1 MPHVPL
7 RERQKKFV
15 DAAIRV
21 IAAEGVAKA
30 TTRRIAEVAE
40 MPAASLHYCFH
51 TKEELFQ
58 AVFEQ
63 ALSEGPTKA
72 GRDVIPGMGL
82 RDGAA
87 AVLRGYLD
95 WMLLDRDLQ
104 QAQYEL
110 IFWALRN
117 PDSRHLARQTYRSY
131 IDATVELLSQAR
143 VPDEAGIDLE
153 MLARQI
159 LATLDGHAMQWIALD
174 DDRMAAVIE
183 NAIVEVRA
191 VLPPLR
197 KEA

>member
-1 MPHVPL
+1 MPHVPVG
-7 RERQKKFV
+7 ERQKKFI
-15 DAAIRV
+15 DATIRV

-40 MPAASLHYCFH
+40 MPAASLHYCFR

-63 ALSEGPTKA
+63 ALSEGPQKA
-72 GRDVIPGMGL
+72 GRDVVPGMGL
-82 RDGAA
+82 REGAS

-95 WMLLDRDLQ
+95 WILPDRDLQ

-117 PDSRHLARQTYRSY
+117 PDSRHLASHTYRSY
-131 IDATVELLSQAR
+131 IDATVDLLSQAR
-143 VPDEAGIDLE
+143 GPDEEGVDLE
-153 MLARQI
+153 LLARQI
-159 LATLDGHAMQWIALD
+159 IATLDGHAMQWIALD
-174 DDRMAAVIE
+174 DDQMAVVIE

-191 VLPPLR
+191 ALPPLR
-197 KEA
+197 KRA